1 MTAKIANGVS
11 YYRVTIDLFTDGQ
24 SYQIIT
30 LVIVMLP
37 TTHIYFIRL
46 LNSLRKADDI

>member
-1 MTAKIANGVS
+1 MRAKTARGVS
-11 YYRVTIDLFTDGQ
+11 YDRVPIDLFTNGQ
-24 SYQIIT
+24 SYKIII